1 MGEFPPVVACR
12 SSGNNSSMG
21 NSQGSS
27 DDSQKCESSG
37 NSNCPTFSYKGR
49 DYCYIGDHKQEL
61 EDFKCAICLGV
72 IVEPVQTSCGHLFCA
87 QCINGIHNECPT
99 CRHNNFTTTQDG
111 FVARKIGGISVT
123 CPNGNQGCYWMGTLR
138 ECVDHLGNV
147 CKYEEVQC
155 EYCEH
160 RGHRREV
167 NCLHPT
173 WCASFPLRCPNRPGC
188 GAVTTRATLE
198 GHLRE
203 CPEQLLACKFAPAG
217 CTAIV
222 SRRNFKKHLRVE
234 AERHGQLCIERIE
247 QLSTLVLT
255 SQLNAAGNHSSEIDG
270 GICYRPWLCNPCL
283 KKQPTPPYL
292 LTINLQGTF
301 INGSFEARS
310 DPFYSHAGGYK
321 LQLHVVVSSDDC
333 GNCVKV
339 SVHLLVGENDHEL
352 MFPFKGTVTVSL
364 MNEHVDR
371 EHQEM
376 TIQLNPQLC
385 RREDRG
391 TLQDSGSSF
400 RMLPNCWWLEN
411 SSSAPSCIVD
421 GRLYI
426 KVLSVDFDR
435 EYMSTCVPV

>member
-1 MGEFPPVVACR
+1 M
-12 SSGNNSSMG
+12 
-21 NSQGSS
+21 
-27 DDSQKCESSG
+27 
-37 NSNCPTFSYKGR
+37 
-49 DYCYIGDHKQEL
+49 
-61 EDFKCAICLGV
+61 
-72 IVEPVQTSCGHLFCA
+72 
-87 QCINGIHNECPT
+87 
-99 CRHNNFTTTQDG
+99 
-111 FVARKIGGISVT
+111 
-123 CPNGNQGCYWMGTLR
+123 
-138 ECVDHLGNV
+138 
-147 CKYEEVQC
+147 
-155 EYCEH
+155 
-160 RGHRREV
+160 
-167 NCLHPT
+167 
-173 WCASFPLRCPNRPGC
+173 
-188 GAVTTRATLE
+188 TTRATLE
-198 GHLRE
+198 GHLGE

-255 SQLNAAGNHSSEIDG
+255 SQLNAAGNHSSEIGG

-292 LTINLQGTF
+292 FTINLQGTF
-301 INGSFEARS
+301 INGRFEAQS

-321 LQLHVVVSSDDC
+321 FQLHVVVSSDDC

-352 MFPFKGTVTVSL
+352 MFPFKGTIIVCL

-376 TIQLNPQLC
+376 AIQLNPQLC

-391 TLQDSGSSF
+391 TLQDSGTSF
-400 RMLPNCWWLEN
+400 CMLPNCWWLEN

-426 KVLSVDFDR
+426 KVLSFDFDR
-435 EYMSTCVPV
+435 DYMFTRVPV